1 MTPTAS
7 PTPATSSSERRG
19 PGGKGAGLTRE
30 RVVEQAI
37 ALMDRDGAAALTM
50 RGVARELGV
59 EPPALYWHF
68 AGKDALCRAVVD
80 SVADTL
86 LVRTS
91 SRGAPRRRLE
101 HHFAAIRDHWRTHPS
116 VLELSREFPPSAAG
130 AVSQEGLRLVE
141 AMGIAADD
149 ALDVYRSLSWTVTGF
164 VLVEQM
170 LTRSVHHQRVSDTRW
185 VLAIEDLHGDDA
197 GVGTPPSEFDTDA
210 VFATTLALAL
220 DGVERRA
227 AEGRGD

>member
-1 MTPTAS
+1 
-7 PTPATSSSERRG
+7 
-19 PGGKGAGLTRE
+19 
-30 RVVEQAI
+30 
-37 ALMDRDGAAALTM
+37 MDRDGTAALTI

-59 EPPALYWHF
+59 EAPALYWHF
-68 AGKDALCRAVVD
+68 AGKDDLCRAVVE

-91 SRGAPRRRLE
+91 SRGTPRRRME

-141 AMGIAADD
+141 AMGVPADD
-149 ALDVYRSLSWTVTGF
+149 ALEIYRSLSWTVTGF
-164 VLVEQM
+164 VLMEQM

-185 VLAIEDLHGDDA
+185 VLAIDEPHGA
-197 GVGTPPSEFDTDA
+197 PPSEFDTDA
-210 VFATTLALAL
+210 LFATTLGLAL
-220 DGVERRA
+220 DGVEQRVNA
-227 AEGRGD
+227 